1 MRIAFVTETWLPSA
15 DGIITRLLATID
27 ELRERGHEILV
38 VAPHTPAPDRDGITV
53 RTVPTVRFGW
63 VYGGQ
68 RWGLPLP
75 RVARYLAEFGPDV
88 VHVLNPVLIGAA
100 GAVGARAL
108 GVPLIASHHTD
119 LVRYARDY
127 RLGWIVPALR
137 AHQRRLH
144 GLAQINLATSTTGQ
158 AQLHANRIG
167 PVGLWPAGVDQA
179 AYRPAGP
186 ARSDDHHRR
195 PTALYVGRIAA
206 EKELHRLAPLAA
218 PDSPY
223 DLTVVGD
230 GPARATLE
238 QRFAD
243 RVTFTGSLSGA
254 ELARAYQEADVFV
267 FPSTTETL
275 GLVLLEALSSGL
287 PVVAFD
293 SPASRDLL
301 RDCPAARL
309 VRSDRN
315 DQLIPTIGALLD
327 SRPADDLRRVAR
339 AHVATRTWD
348 DATQALLDHYQVAI
362 RAAAFKS
369 PRRARTAPALSG

>member
-15 DGIITRLLATID
+15 DGIITRLLASIHQ
-27 ELRERGHEILV
+27 LRERGHEILV
-38 VAPHTPAPDRDGITV
+38 IAPRTPAPELDGVRV

-144 GLAQINLATSTTGQ
+144 GLAQVNLATSTTGQ
-158 AQLHANRIG
+158 GQLHANRISN
-167 PVGLWPAGVDQA
+167 VGLWPAGVDQTV
-179 AYRPAGP
+179 YRPAESRQP
-186 ARSDDHHRR
+186 DARRR

-223 DLTVVGD
+223 QLTMVGD
-230 GPARATLE
+230 GPARATLQE
-238 QRFAD
+238 RYAD
-243 RVTFTGSLSGA
+243 RVTFTGALSGA
-254 ELARAYQEADVFV
+254 ELARAYREADVFV

-309 VRSDRN
+309 VSADRH
-315 DQLIPTIGALLD
+315 DQLIPAMAELLD
-327 SRPADDLRRVAR
+327 SRPADDLRREAR
-339 AHVATRTWD
+339 DHVANRTWD
-348 DATQALLDHYQVAI
+348 DATLALLDHYQTAI

-369 PRRARTAPALSG
+369 PRRARTAPVLSG